1 MTEKL
6 NIPKFA
12 SETEE
17 AEWWDQHREE
27 TAHWLE
33 EAVAAGATSSLSD
46 ILQRA
51 RERSGGRP
59 RLAFASIRPTLP
71 APLPWPREKAFP
83 AKLTSGHCSTKP
95 WIAMKSPT
103 SG

>member
-6 NIPKFA
+6 NIPKFE

-51 RERSGGRP
+51 RERSGGAPTVSVRVDP
-59 RLAFASIRPTLP
+59 ADTARAFALAARKGVPCETYLRTLLHE
-71 APLPWPREKAFP
+71 ALDRDEV
-83 AKLTSGHCSTKP
+83 SH
-95 WIAMKSPT
+95 
-103 SG
+103 